1 MQQKNS
7 KLSKLIVVDDEIQI
21 LKSLERLLR
30 KDYEITVFD
39 NGQDALDY
47 MERHSVDIILSDM
60 RMPHMLGSEFLAKA
74 RAQQPK
80 TVRLLLTGYSDM
92 DSTVEAINEGGVFSY
107 IAKPWDNDKLKEE
120 LCKAENKRKLEQEKE
135 LLANQLSQNNKCLKQ
150 VNVGLEKTVEQRN
163 RELSHSHKIL
173 EKKHQ
178 AQKDV
183 YQKLIT
189 MLTSMIEMRYSEKV
203 LGYSQRVAAQSRL
216 LAKRMGLP
224 KAELTHIYLGSLIH
238 EIGLLTMDMPVK
250 KNVSEFTESELMKF
264 NTHPQYGGAILER
277 LPGFQIVSEI
287 IKHQFENVDGSG
299 TPDHLTQRSIPIG
312 ARILRVVKA
321 YNEMISGKFS
331 SEPVRAALAKAELQS
346 HRGEYFDDE
355 VVQRFIDML
364 EQRRT
369 LEDGDSVEYYISLDE
384 LQAGDVLKED
394 LVAPHNKE
402 TILLAANHQITE
414 ANLTSLREYENK
426 HNKVLAVV
434 V

>member
-47 MERHSVDIILSDM
+47 MEQHSVDIILSDM